1 MYASCL
7 PLGFGDDVTFTFN
20 HAAPLAQQK
29 SVSFSHLS
37 SEFETGRDGEGYL
50 SFLGMDRIETD
61 ESLPTLQRLALGG
74 AIVKAP
80 PYRVLYRYQFRLRLL
95 TKQKYDDFEKIITAH
110 RAALKTHNIQGTP
123 VPGTEGLLIR
133 LDDRRLK
140 ITDYT
145 TKLRATA
152 TGAAAATTFDG
163 FVSYYPALL
172 LWIPRITSRSYKGHD
187 LGKLEFEAFEYGA
200 ALTP

>member
-1 MYASCL
+1 MYGTPV
-7 PLGFGDDVTFTFN
+7 PLGFGNDVTFTFN
-20 HAAPLAQQK
+20 HTAPVAQQK
-29 SVSFSHLS
+29 SISFSALDY
-37 SEFETGRDGEGYL
+37 EFETGREGDGYL
-50 SFLGMDRIETD
+50 SFLGMDRVETD
-61 ESLPTLQRLALGG
+61 ESLPALERLALGG
-74 AIVKAP
+74 TIVRAA
-80 PYRVLYRYQFRLRLL
+80 PYRILYRYQFRLRLL
-95 TKQKYDDFEKIITAH
+95 TRVKYDLFQNIITAH
-110 RAALKTHNIQGTP
+110 QTAFKTHPSGTA
-123 VPGTEGLLIR
+123 TENLLIR

-152 TGAAAATTFDG
+152 TGAAAATTLDG

>member
-1 MYASCL
+1 MYAPCV

-20 HAAPLAQQK
+20 HTAPVAQQK
-29 SVSFSHLS
+29 SISFSHLN

-50 SFLGMDRIETD
+50 SFLGMDRVETD

-95 TKQKYDDFEKIITAH
+95 TKVKYDLLQDIIKAH
-110 RAALKTHNIQGTP
+110 QYALKNHPSGTA
-123 VPGTEGLLIR
+123 TENLLIR
-133 LDDRRLK
+133 LDDHRLK

-152 TGAAAATTFDG
+152 TGAAAATTLDG

>member
-1 MYASCL
+1 MYASCV

-20 HAAPLAQQK
+20 HTAPVGQQK
-29 SVSFSHLS
+29 SVSFSVLN

-50 SFLGMDRIETD
+50 SFLGMDRLETD

-95 TKQKYDDFEKIITAH
+95 TKAKYDLFQDIITAH
-110 RAALKTHNIQGTP
+110 R
-123 VPGTEGLLIR
+123 
-133 LDDRRLK
+133 
-140 ITDYT
+140 
-145 TKLRATA
+145 KLRATA
-152 TGAAAATTFDG
+152 TGAAAATTLDG

-172 LWIPRITSRSYKGHD
+172 LWIPRITSRSYKGQD

>member
-1 MYASCL
+1 MYASCV

-20 HAAPLAQQK
+20 HTAPLAQQK
-29 SVSFSHLS
+29 SVSFSVLN

-74 AIVKAP
+74 AITKAA

-95 TKQKYDDFEKIITAH
+95 TKAKYDLLQDIITAH
-110 RAALKTHNIQGTP
+110 RAALKNHASGTP
-123 VPGTEGLLIR
+123 TENLLIR

-152 TGAAAATTFDG
+152 TGAAAATTLDG
-163 FVSYYPALL
+163 FVTYYPALL

-187 LGKLEFEAFEYGA
+187 LGKLEFEAVEYGA

>member
-1 MYASCL
+1 MYASCV

-20 HAAPLAQQK
+20 HIAPLAQQK
-29 SVSFSHLS
+29 SVSFSVLN

-95 TKQKYDDFEKIITAH
+95 TKAKYDLFQDIITAH
-110 RAALKTHNIQGTP
+110 RAALKNHSSVTP
-123 VPGTEGLLIR
+123 TENLLIR

-152 TGAAAATTFDG
+152 TGAAAATTLDG